1 MRSKFAK
8 SSFIIASSVF
18 FGGSALAD
26 APRVVADIAPVHSL
40 VSMVMG
46 DLGQVTLLLPQETS
60 PHGYSLRPSQAGALS
75 QADIVF
81 WIGQDLTPW
90 LEGPLHTI
98 AENAQHVGLLQAP
111 GTTQYAFRRL
121 DEFGPAHDD
130 DHAHDHDA
138 HDDHHEEDHDHGHGG
153 HDTHHDHD
161 DHHTHDHDG
170 TDPHAW
176 LDPANAQVWLSVIA
190 ANLSEYDPENAATYT
205 ANAQTAQAMLQ
216 DLDTQIAQQLDHHH
230 TPFIVFHDAYQYFET
245 RYGLRPAGVVHL
257 SDASDAGPAHLQ
269 NLRAQIAELGH
280 ICAFSEPQFN
290 HDILDNVFAGLDM
303 HVATLDP
310 LGAGFEPGATL
321 YPNVITAMADAFA
334 DCNDH
339 NR

>member
-1 MRSKFAK
+1 
-8 SSFIIASSVF
+8 
-18 FGGSALAD
+18 
-26 APRVVADIAPVHSL
+26 
-40 VSMVMG
+40 
-46 DLGQVTLLLPQETS
+46 LPQETS

-130 DHAHDHDA
+130 DHA
-138 HDDHHEEDHDHGHGG
+138 
-153 HDTHHDHD
+153 
-161 DHHTHDHDG
+161 HDHDG

-257 SDASDAGPAHLQ
+257 SDASEAGPAHLQ